1 MSDKSDDHGIKS
13 VLSRQPKKAASVAR
27 REAKAGS
34 KILKMIH
41 SIRLTSPRAAHAAKK
56 SAGRALVQRRAG
68 SARFMQRAAI
78 RMSYSK
84 NEVPGQWAAF
94 GRYIQRDSATQQN
107 QKGEAFDANH
117 ERVNA
122 AHVMNNWQKAGD
134 EHVFKFILSPEFGDR
149 HDMRAYTRDVVKEL
163 ERDLGTKLEWV
174 AADHYNTDDPHVHL
188 AVRGVD
194 ERGHTLRIPREYVR
208 QQLRQRTSE
217 VATRHIGLRTDLDV
231 AEAFDRQIK
240 QQRFTD
246 LDRRLLKSAAK
257 SPDGM
262 TVDFTSAIAARA
274 AKETKDMRL
283 REIRRLAHLESM
295 GLATQVR
302 PMCWQLDAG
311 LENVLRQR
319 QIADDRLKT
328 MYSARQV
335 LSDPRLQLVATDLKT
350 AGRVAGRLVGTGLDE
365 RTDRAYMLVES
376 TDGRVHYLYQPK
388 SAQAARNQGLAVGD
402 FVVVD
407 TKASLN
413 NKQQQALKT
422 SFSSYGD
429 AQACLSDRKHL
440 AGQAFA
446 HVERTGTLPPVQP
459 WGGWLGQYQQAL
471 RHRADELVQRGAIE
485 LGSDGRYTVR
495 QKLERGI

>member
-1 MSDKSDDHGIKS
+1 MTDKSDDHRIKS
-13 VLSRQPKKAASVAR
+13 VLSRQPTKAAKAAR

-41 SIRLTSPRAAHAAKK
+41 SIRLQSPRAAHAPKK
-56 SAGRALVQRRAG
+56 GQGRALVQRRSGA
-68 SARFMQRAAI
+68 ARFMQRAAI

-84 NEVPGQWAAF
+84 NDVPGQWAAF

-107 QKGEAFDANH
+107 QKGEAFDAAN

-122 AHVMNNWQKAGD
+122 SHIMGDWQKAGD

-188 AVRGVD
+188 AIRGVD
-194 ERGHTLRIPREYVR
+194 ERGNTLRIPREYVR

-246 LDRRLLKSAAK
+246 LDRRLLKTAAK
-257 SPDGM
+257 SPGGDV
-262 TVDFTSAIAARA
+262 VDFTNAIAARA
-274 AKETKDMRL
+274 AKDTKDMRL

-295 GLATQVR
+295 GLARQVR

-328 MYSARQV
+328 MYRARQV
-335 LSDPRLQLVATDLKT
+335 LSDPRLQLVTTDLKA

-365 RTDRAYMLVES
+365 RTDRSYMLVES
-376 TDGRVHYLYQPK
+376 TDGRVHYLYQSK
-388 SAQAARNQGLAVGD
+388 SAQAARNQGLPVGS
-402 FVVVD
+402 FVVID
-407 TKASLN
+407 TKKAINS
-413 NKQQQALKT
+413 KQQETLKT
-422 SFSSYGD
+422 SFRSYGD
-429 AQACLSDRKHL
+429 AQDCLRDPKHL

-446 HVERTGTLPPVQP
+446 HVERTGTLPSVQP
-459 WGGWLGQYQQAL
+459 WGGWLGQYQRAL
-471 RHRADELVQRGAIE
+471 RDRADELLQRGAIE
-485 LGSDGRYTVR
+485 LGQDGRYIVR
-495 QKLERGI
+495 QKIERGI